1 MVGMPVM
8 IDRADLDH
16 VAVATEDQ
24 QPAWLRYAG
33 ELGGQ
38 YDGGGPSPGF
48 WAGQVAYAN
57 GMRVEVLEPA
67 NVEQNDFLRRFLD
80 RNGPGPHH
88 LTFKVPDIRQAL
100 AAAEQAGYRP
110 VSVDL
115 SNPWWQEAFLH
126 PKDAPGV
133 VVQLAHS
140 AENAEGGEAGDGEGG
155 EGDGWGGSPP
165 QPMPPSRT
173 PEPATLT
180 YVGHA
185 VASLDDGR
193 RLFADLLGG
202 RETASGEDEAARWIE
217 LGWPGP
223 GRVRLLEPRSSGSPL
238 AAWLEGRRGRVHHI
252 AFTVSEPDELAGAT
266 PLADGRYEVPPEANL
281 GVRLLL
287 TDVSSA
293 AARG

>member
-1 MVGMPVM
+1 
-8 IDRADLDH
+8 
-16 VAVATEDQ
+16 
-24 QPAWLRYAG
+24 
-33 ELGGQ
+33 
-38 YDGGGPSPGF
+38 
-48 WAGQVAYAN
+48 
-57 GMRVEVLEPA
+57 
-67 NVEQNDFLRRFLD
+67 
-80 RNGPGPHH
+80 
-88 LTFKVPDIRQAL
+88 
-100 AAAEQAGYRP
+100 
-110 VSVDL
+110 
-115 SNPWWQEAFLH
+115 
-126 PKDAPGV
+126 
-133 VVQLAHS
+133 
-140 AENAEGGEAGDGEGG
+140 
-155 EGDGWGGSPP
+155 
-165 QPMPPSRT
+165 MPPSRT